1 MRMTTEEVSTSPVVE
16 ETEQVEEAAPVEQ
29 DEEFQN
35 AADTE
40 SGEEDAQDTEAS
52 EPEDKE
58 EIEAGATDAVP
69 DDMVASPA
77 AASDSPVAVASKP
90 DEKDQRADIEKQPY
104 EFDRCTVQIA
114 VQFLPE
120 DGDAKGR
127 PVLLGIRSHL
137 DAPIVRV
144 VRLSELGE
152 LPPAINTLMDQLKS
166 ELPAREQATKE
177 RIEKEKLESLQR
189 RLKMAKP
196 ARHSKPATPEKP
208 KTLQAAA
215 APARTVLTVN
225 QRANAVNQAVDEKQ
239 QLAMF

>member
-1 MRMTTEEVSTSPVVE
+1 MTTEEESTIPVVE
-16 ETEQVEEAAPVEQ
+16 ESEQVEEAPPVEP

-35 AADTE
+35 AVDAE
-40 SGEEDAQDTEAS
+40 AGEEDAQDTEAS

-58 EIEAGATDAVP
+58 EIEAGTNDAVP
-69 DDMVASPA
+69 DDVVASPA
-77 AASDSPVAVASKP
+77 AVSDSPVAVASKP
-90 DEKDQRADIEKQPY
+90 ADEDRRADVEKQPY
-104 EFDRCTVQIA
+104 EFEKCTVQIA

-127 PVLLGIRSHL
+127 PVLLGVRTHL
-137 DAPIVRV
+137 DAPILRV

-152 LPPAINTLMDQLKS
+152 LPPAINTLVDQLKS
-166 ELPAREQATKE
+166 ELPGREQATKE
-177 RIEKEKLESLQR
+177 RTEKEKLESLQR
-189 RLKMAKP
+189 RLKTAKP

-215 APARTVLTVN
+215 APARTVLTAN

>member
-1 MRMTTEEVSTSPVVE
+1 MTTEEESTIPVVE
-16 ETEQVEEAAPVEQ
+16 ETEQVEEAAPVEP
-29 DEEFQN
+29 DEQFQN
-35 AADTE
+35 TVDTE
-40 SGEEDAQDTEAS
+40 AGEEDAQDTEAS

-58 EIEAGATDAVP
+58 ELEAGANDAAP
-69 DDMVASPA
+69 DDVAASPA
-77 AASDSPVAVASKP
+77 AASDSPAAMANTP
-90 DEKDQRADIEKQPY
+90 DEKDRRADVEKQPY
-104 EFDRCTVQIA
+104 EFDKCTVQIA

-127 PVLLGIRSHL
+127 PVLLGVRTHL
-137 DAPIVRV
+137 DAPILRV
-144 VRLSELGE
+144 LRLSELGE
-152 LPPAINTLMDQLKS
+152 LPPAINTLVDQLKG

-189 RLKMAKP
+189 RLKTAKP
-196 ARHSKPATPEKP
+196 PRHPKPTIPEKP

-215 APARTVLTVN
+215 APARTVLTAN

>member
-1 MRMTTEEVSTSPVVE
+1 MTTEEESTIPVVE
-16 ETEQVEEAAPVEQ
+16 ETEQVEEAAPVEP

-35 AADTE
+35 AVDSDA
-40 SGEEDAQDTEAS
+40 GEEDAQDTEAS
-52 EPEDKE
+52 EPEDTE
-58 EIEAGATDAVP
+58 EIEAGENDAVP
-69 DDMVASPA
+69 DDVAAPPA
-77 AASDSPVAVASKP
+77 AASANPAAVVSKP
-90 DEKDQRADIEKQPY
+90 ADEDRRADVEKQPY
-104 EFDRCTVQIA
+104 EFDQCTVQIA

-127 PVLLGIRSHL
+127 PVLLGVRTHL

-144 VRLSELGE
+144 LRLSELGE
-152 LPPAINTLMDQLKS
+152 LPPAICTLVEQLKS
-166 ELPAREQATKE
+166 ELPTREQATKE

-189 RLKMAKP
+189 RLKT
-196 ARHSKPATPEKP
+196 ARPPRHPKPATPEKP

-215 APARTVLTVN
+215 APTRTVLTAN

>member
-1 MRMTTEEVSTSPVVE
+1 MTTEEESTIPVVE
-16 ETEQVEEAAPVEQ
+16 ETEHVEEAAPVEQ

-35 AADTE
+35 TVDTE
-40 SGEEDAQDTEAS
+40 SGEKDTQDTEAS
-52 EPEDKE
+52 EPEDKD
-58 EIEAGATDAVP
+58 EIEAGAFDAVP
-69 DDMVASPA
+69 DDAAACPAATQASPGT
-77 AASDSPVAVASKP
+77 VASKP
-90 DEKDQRADIEKQPY
+90 DEKDQRAGVEKQPY
-104 EFDRCTVQIA
+104 EFDKCTVQIA

-127 PVLLGIRSHL
+127 PVLLGVRTHL

-152 LPPAINTLMDQLKS
+152 LPPAINTLVDQLKS

-189 RLKMAKP
+189 RLKTAKP
-196 ARHSKPATPEKP
+196 PRHAKPTTPEKP